1 MPNSRFPLLRVLPLL
16 LLTACAPFGTA
27 RMPDA
32 SIIHVD
38 ASGHASV
45 PDCTPLTQSSYMWDT
60 LKLRKRPAVA
70 FGCATQRNLA
80 TMIADPNDL
89 LRGRDYAGQDATTAS
104 SAVQRYK
111 DGKVT
116 PLRDTSSTDGQQ
128 GSNSGGGSG
137 GGGGSQ

>member
-16 LLTACAPFGTA
+16 LMLTACAPFGTA

-32 SIIHVD
+32 SIIRVD

-45 PDCTPLTQSSYMWDT
+45 PDCAPLAQRSYMWDT
-60 LKLRKRPAVA
+60 LKFRKRPVIA

-80 TMIADPNDL
+80 TMIADPNEL
-89 LRGRDYAGQDATTAS
+89 LRGRDYTGQDATTAS

-116 PLRDTSSTDGQQ
+116 PLRNTSSTDGQQ
-128 GSNSGGGSG
+128 GGGSSGGGS
-137 GGGGSQ
+137 Q

>member
-16 LLTACAPFGTA
+16 LMLTACAPFGTA
-27 RMPDA
+27 RMPAA
-32 SIIHVD
+32 SIIRVD

-45 PDCTPLTQSSYMWDT
+45 PDCAPLAQRSYMWDT
-60 LKLRKRPAVA
+60 LKFRKRPVIA

-89 LRGRDYAGQDATTAS
+89 LRGRDYTGQDATTAS

-116 PLRDTSSTDGQQ
+116 PLRNTSSTDGQQ
-128 GSNSGGGSG
+128 GGGSSGGGS
-137 GGGGSQ
+137 Q

>member
-32 SIIHVD
+32 SIIRVD

-45 PDCTPLTQSSYMWDT
+45 PDCTPLTQRSYMWDT
-60 LKLRKRPAVA
+60 LKFRKRPVIA

-89 LRGRDYAGQDATTAS
+89 LRGRDYAGPDATTAS

-116 PLRDTSSTDGQQ
+116 PLRNTSSTDGQQ
-128 GSNSGGGSG
+128 GGGGSG
-137 GGGGSQ
+137 GGSQ